1 MQKMIFV
8 NLPVNDL
15 AATTRFYEA
24 IGCRKNEQFSNDK
37 AVSMV
42 WSETIY
48 FMLLTRPFFETFT
61 PRPIADGHKTTEVLI
76 SLSMDSREKV
86 DEIAEA
92 AAAAGGKAD
101 LRDPQDHGFMYGR
114 SFADPDGHI
123 FEPVW
128 MDPAF
133 ASGGQQQDGA

>member
-8 NLPVNDL
+8 NLPVTDL

-24 IGCRKNEQFSNDK
+24 IGCQKNEQFSNEK

-42 WSETIY
+42 WSDTIF

-61 PRPIADGHKTTEVLI
+61 PRAIADGHHTTEVLI
-76 SLSMDSREKV
+76 SLSMESRQKV
-86 DEIAEA
+86 DEITEA
-92 AAAAGGKAD
+92 AASAGGRAD
-101 LRDPQDHGFMYGR
+101 LRERQDHGFMYGR
-114 SFADPDGHI
+114 SCADPDGHI

-133 ASGGQQQDGA
+133 AAGGQQQGHA